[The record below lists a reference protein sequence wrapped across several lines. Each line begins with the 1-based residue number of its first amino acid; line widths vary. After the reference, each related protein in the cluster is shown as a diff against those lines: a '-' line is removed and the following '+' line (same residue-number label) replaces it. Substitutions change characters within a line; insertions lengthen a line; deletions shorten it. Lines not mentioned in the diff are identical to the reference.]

1 MSVENSKVI
10 DFISDKEDKIVLT
23 ISDHLEWDNDNEHIY
38 LLQEKINAYLMAI
51 ESGQINKSYPLSIN
65 KKIVVSVAL
74 KYVPNEIGMSFLS
87 KVNEVLLNAG
97 YEFNYHIL
105 AEESKESILSLICQ
119 SPTIVGLSL

>member
-38 LLQEKINAYLMAI
+38 ILQEKINAYLMAI

-105 AEESKESILSLICQ
+105 AEESK
-119 SPTIVGLSL
+119 

>member
-51 ESGQINKSYPLSIN
+51 ES
-65 KKIVVSVAL
+65 
-74 KYVPNEIGMSFLS
+74 
-87 KVNEVLLNAG
+87 
-97 YEFNYHIL
+97 
-105 AEESKESILSLICQ
+105 
-119 SPTIVGLSL
+119 